1 MEAVSKAAKL
11 GIIAGRGDLPVRLV
25 EAARA
30 SGREVYVLAIK
41 NQVDQP
47 LDGIPH
53 DWIRLGAAGKALD
66 LLRANGV
73 VDLVFAGAVKR
84 PSLGALMPDARMA
97 RFLAKVAGRA
107 LGDDGLLRAIVAEF
121 ESEGFRVVGADEVLG
136 GLVMARGQ
144 LGRHAPDD
152 GAWSDIRRG
161 IEIARA
167 IGALDIGQSAIVQQ
181 GMVLGVEGVEGTDAL
196 IERCAGLR
204 RAGPGGVLVKAKKPH
219 QDRRV
224 DLPTIGPETVARAA
238 AAGLRGIAVE
248 ADHALMIDRARVV
261 AEADRLGLFLVGFS
275 SDPESDD
282 LQGRQSK
289 VPA

>member
-1 MEAVSKAAKL
+1 VEAVSKPAKL

-30 SGREVYVLAIK
+30 AGREVYVLAIK
-41 NQVDQP
+41 NQVEQS

-84 PSLGALMPDARMA
+84 PSIAGMMPDARMA

-107 LGDDGLLRAIVAEF
+107 LGDDGVLRAIVAEF
-121 ESEGFRVVGADEVLG
+121 EAEGFHVVGADDVLR

-144 LGRHAPDD
+144 LGRHTPDD
-152 GAWSDIRRG
+152 DAWSDIRRG

-167 IGALDIGQSAIVQQ
+167 IGALDIGQSVVVQQ
-181 GMVLGVEGVEGTDAL
+181 GKVLGVEGVEGTDAL

-204 RAGPGGVLVKAKKPH
+204 REGPGGVLVKAMKPN

-224 DLPTIGPETVARAA
+224 DLPTVGPETVARAA
-238 AAGLRGIAVE
+238 ASGLRGIAVE
-248 ADHALMIDRARVV
+248 ADNALMIDRSLVV
-261 AEADRLGLFLVGFS
+261 AEADRLGLFLVGFTS
-275 SDPESDD
+275 EPES
-282 LQGRQSK
+282 GGSESRNPK
-289 VPA
+289 VGA

>member
-1 MEAVSKAAKL
+1 MSKAAKL
-11 GIIAGRGDLPVRLV
+11 GIVAGRGDLPVRLA

-30 SGREVYVLAIK
+30 AGREVYLLAIK

-121 ESEGFRVVGADEVLG
+121 EVEGFHVVGADDVLR

-167 IGALDIGQSAIVQQ
+167 IGALDIGQSAVVQQ

-275 SDPESDD
+275 SDPE
-282 LQGRQSK
+282 GRDTESRHSK
-289 VPA
+289 VGA

>member
-121 ESEGFRVVGADEVLG
+121 ESEGFHVVGADEVLG

>member
-1 MEAVSKAAKL
+1 MEAVSKPAKL

-30 SGREVYVLAIK
+30 AGREVYVLAIK

-47 LDGIPH
+47 LDGILH

-121 ESEGFRVVGADEVLG
+121 ESEGFHVVGADDVLR
-136 GLVMARGQ
+136 GLVMAHGQ

-167 IGALDIGQSAIVQQ
+167 IGALDIGQSAVVQQ

-204 RAGPGGVLVKAKKPH
+204 RAGPGGVLVKAKKPQ

-248 ADHALMIDRARVV
+248 ADNALMIDRALVV

-275 SDPESDD
+275 PEPEGGDPANHH
-282 LQGRQSK
+282 SK
-289 VPA
+289 VGA